1 METPP
6 LFMLSRS
13 ILENP
18 IASQALTM
26 AKTVLNDKL
35 VSLRKD
41 QVKLPMDRVELVNH
55 LINIRDFLNQYLSGS
70 VLNHDVKLRNVG
82 YYDFIFVYNGSMRCV
97 ESIKVEG
104 FYDLTLEV
112 SSDFATKDKNALY
125 EFLEIM

>member
-1 METPP
+1 
-6 LFMLSRS
+6 MLSRS

-97 ESIKVEG
+97 KSIKVEG

-112 SSDFATKDKNALY
+112 SSDFTTKDKNALY
-125 EFLEIM
+125 EFL